1 VPLSYYLLLFGYNR
15 RTNYT
20 KRVCVH
26 KIGAVVL
33 LILLI
38 ILFIFIGWEDE
49 KPEVSSIPTEN
60 TTEVFS
66 EKDGVE
72 QEDKRFKIG
81 KKQDE
86 RIDTLPTELST
97 PEINISVPEKKP
109 EVFTLINTK
118 SESHKVTVNDSKVI
132 LQNVTQP
139 IVIVNLFATWC
150 PPCIG
155 EIPYLNDLQ
164 KKHQKELFVV
174 GILTHDSIVQAE
186 LETFMAKNQV
196 NYFISNGTY
205 NDAFANL
212 LAATLH
218 LPKNF
223 SIPLTVMYV
232 EGEYFTHYEGGVP
245 VEMIEYDIQQAKKQ
259 LKAR

>member
-1 VPLSYYLLLFGYNR
+1 VLLDVPLSYYLLLFGYNR
-15 RTNYT
+15 QTNYT

-26 KIGAVVL
+26 KIGAVLL

-49 KPEVSSIPTEN
+49 KPEVASILTEN
-60 TTEVFS
+60 TTEIFS
-66 EKDGVE
+66 EKDSVE

-86 RIDTLPTELST
+86 LLDTLPTTELST
-97 PEINISVPEKKP
+97 PEKEP

-118 SESHKVTVNDSKVI
+118 AETHKVTVNNRKVI
-132 LQNVTQP
+132 FEDTIQP

-150 PPCIG
+150 TPCIG

-164 KKHQKELFVV
+164 KKHKQELFVV
-174 GILTHDSIVQAE
+174 GILTHDSIVQTE
-186 LETFMAKNQV
+186 LKTFMAKNQI

-205 NDAFANL
+205 NDAFSNL
-212 LAATLH
+212 LATTLH

-232 EGEYFTHYEGGVP
+232 EGEYFTHYEGVVP

-259 LKAR
+259 LKSR

>member
-1 VPLSYYLLLFGYNR
+1 M
-15 RTNYT
+15 
-20 KRVCVH
+20 H
-26 KIGAVVL
+26 KIGALLL

-49 KPEVSSIPTEN
+49 KPEVASIPTEN

-66 EKDGVE
+66 EKDSDE

-86 RIDTLPTELST
+86 LNDTPPKTELST

-109 EVFTLINTK
+109 ETFTLTNTK
-118 SESHKVTVNDSKVI
+118 TESHNVTVFGKKVVF
-132 LQNVTQP
+132 QNTVQP

-155 EIPYLNDLQ
+155 TIPYLNDLQ
-164 KKHQKELFVV
+164 KKHQKELFVI
-174 GILTHDSIVQAE
+174 GILTHDTIVPSE

-196 NYFISNGTY
+196 NYFIANGTY
-205 NDAFANL
+205 NDMFANL
-212 LAATLH
+212 LASTLH

-232 EGEYFTHYEGGVP
+232 EGKYFTHYEGSVP

-259 LKAR
+259 LKSR

>member
-1 VPLSYYLLLFGYNR
+1 M
-15 RTNYT
+15 
-20 KRVCVH
+20 H
-26 KIGAVVL
+26 KIGAVLL

-49 KPEVSSIPTEN
+49 KPKVASIPTEN

-66 EKDGVE
+66 EKDSDE

-86 RIDTLPTELST
+86 PLDTLPSTELST
-97 PEINISVPEKKP
+97 PEINTSVPEQAP
-109 EVFTLINTK
+109 ETFTLMNTK
-118 SESHKVTVNDSKVI
+118 TESHNVTISSQKVI
-132 LQNVTQP
+132 FQNISQP
-139 IVIVNLFATWC
+139 IVLVNLFATWC

-164 KKHQKELFVV
+164 KKHKKELFVI
-174 GILTHDSIVQAE
+174 GILTHDTVEPSA
-186 LETFMAKNQV
+186 LETFMAKNQI

-205 NDAFANL
+205 NDPFADL
-212 LAATLH
+212 LASTLH
-218 LPKNF
+218 LPKNL

-232 EGEYFTHYEGGVP
+232 NGKYFTHYEGSVP

-259 LKAR
+259 LISR